1 VAVTPLTDSV
11 ERFADLTKVFLEG
24 ETAVETVVESVR
36 NHKNHILMRFE
47 GVETRTAAEGLVGKF
62 VSVSEADLIDLP
74 EQTYFQFDI
83 IGMQVVNEDDHALGT
98 ISEII
103 RMPAHD
109 LWRVEGEKEFLL
121 PAVANFVLKVSKTER
136 KVIVRLPDGLL
147 DQ

>member
-1 VAVTPLTDSV
+1 MAVTPLTDSV

>member
-1 VAVTPLTDSV
+1 MTDSV